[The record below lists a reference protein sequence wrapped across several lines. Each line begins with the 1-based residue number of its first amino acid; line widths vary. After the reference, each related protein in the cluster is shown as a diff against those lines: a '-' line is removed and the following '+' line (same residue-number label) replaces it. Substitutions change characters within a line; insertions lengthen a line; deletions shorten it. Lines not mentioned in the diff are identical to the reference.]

1 MFAPTFPSKP
11 FSRLQNVKEG
21 SVARLSKKIK
31 KKLVNVLE
39 KPKKRLK
46 SKCLSLELEHI
57 TDGSYELP
65 EKDLN
70 KVIEANRKLYTKKNF
85 RYHPKHGELEMF
97 KPLVL
102 KYYEKVQ
109 RWLNPIQ
116 SIRIFDYTIYMDT
129 TALQDKITSRKKL
142 PALTMDSFKRIVAI
156 THNTNKHT
164 YKYLLEEKYPNSKRM
179 QLGVESFRYLTR
191 FLDSMGSKVARGFSV
206 TLSNTLDNLR
216 ETNRKLSALFDE
228 TLNGKRWIRRLNKG
242 TKDFIKSCPYQKRKN
257 VFDESRHGL
266 TNELVINQKFIDA
279 TGVFQGID
287 TERGG
292 WEFLYCWVTAC
303 WMTLGF
309 E

>member
-39 KPKKRLK
+39 KPKKKLVNVLEKPKKKLVNVLEKPKKRLK

-70 KVIEANRKLYTKKNF
+70 EVIEANRKLYTKKNF

-179 QLGVESFRYLTR
+179 
-191 FLDSMGSKVARGFSV
+191 
-206 TLSNTLDNLR
+206 
-216 ETNRKLSALFDE
+216 
-228 TLNGKRWIRRLNKG
+228 
-242 TKDFIKSCPYQKRKN
+242 
-257 VFDESRHGL
+257 
-266 TNELVINQKFIDA
+266 
-279 TGVFQGID
+279 
-287 TERGG
+287 
-292 WEFLYCWVTAC
+292 
-303 WMTLGF
+303 
-309 E
+309 